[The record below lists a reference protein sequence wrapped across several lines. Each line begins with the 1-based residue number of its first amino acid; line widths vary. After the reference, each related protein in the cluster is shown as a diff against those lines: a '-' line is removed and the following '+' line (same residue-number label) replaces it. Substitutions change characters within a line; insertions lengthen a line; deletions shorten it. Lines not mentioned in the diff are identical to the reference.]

1 MKHQRTRL
9 SLHFKHPE
17 IDLAEVCNKLGLTP
31 SVIWK
36 AGDERRTPKGRR
48 LEGIRPDSYCSI
60 DLGPSRRVAPAERIE
75 SALTLLQPHR
85 RTLRKLVSTGGRIN
99 LFIGWFCDEH
109 TGDALE
115 HHVLG
120 QAADLRIAAD
130 FNVYVPD
137 GSDKS
142 G

>member
-1 MKHQRTRL
+1 MKDQLTKL
-9 SLHFKHPE
+9 SLHIKHPE
-17 IDLAEVCNKLGLTP
+17 IDLAEVCRRLELTP
-31 SVIWK
+31 SVIWR

-48 LEGIRPDSYCSI
+48 LDGVRSDSYCSI
-60 DLGPSRRVAPAERIE
+60 ELGPSTRSPPAKRIE
-75 SALTLLQPHR
+75 SALALLRPHR
-85 RTLRKLVSTGGRIN
+85 RILRKLVSTGGRIS
-99 LFIGWFCDEH
+99 LFLGWFCDKH

-120 QAADLRIAAD
+120 QAADLRIAID